1 MCFEIQKPNVFW
13 NSIFKAW
20 ADNPVCELID
30 VLTIILETN
39 HYIKTISHFDNY
51 NDQLID
57 AVTQFAIDEDKNKDV
72 KFYLIHSHLVVIKL
86 SLVVYYRYIIIN
98 YYSLIDYDWGES
110 NMVQLDED

>member
-30 VLTIILETN
+30 VLTIVLETN

-57 AVTQFAIDEDKNKDV
+57 AVTQFAIDEDK
-72 KFYLIHSHLVVIKL
+72 IKMWN
-86 SLVVYYRYIIIN
+86 ST
-98 YYSLIDYDWGES
+98 WFTPT
-110 NMVQLDED
+110 